1 MFADAA
7 VLLVGDELLSGRVQ
21 DCNLSSISAALAA
34 RGLAVAASHTSG
46 DSFES
51 IAAGLACLGA
61 PGRLVVTTGGLGPT
75 EDDLTPEAVARALGR
90 AYREDPGAAAMIE
103 DACAARG
110 IPCPP
115 SALRQ
120 ARMPDG
126 ARPVRNPAGIAPG
139 LVLELPD
146 RCIVMLPGVPREVAA
161 LLDPCLDLAGAA
173 GAAVEPATLRVWGI
187 PETVLMDMIE
197 SEGLACGSPLAYLP
211 RPGQV
216 DLVVKDPSTGAVE
229 ALKARLGAGIYAT
242 GRSTTLEEALGT
254 ALTGAGMTLST
265 AESCTGGMLG
275 GRITSVP
282 GSSGWFAGGVV
293 SYSDRAKEEILG
305 VPGVLLRE
313 HGAVSGPVATAM
325 AEGAARL
332 LHARAAVSITGIA
345 GPGGATPAKPVGTV
359 WVGLF
364 LDGPA
369 TPRLFRLSGGRAVVR
384 EAACTCAAGS
394 LLALLGGRS
403 EAG

>member
-21 DCNLSSISAALAA
+21 DRNLSTISAALAV
-34 RGLAVAASHTSG
+34 RGLAVAAAHTSG
-46 DSFES
+46 DSFGS

-75 EDDLTPEAVARALGR
+75 EDDLTPEAVARALGL

-103 DACAARG
+103 DAYAARG

-120 ARMPDG
+120 ARVPEG
-126 ARPVRNPAGIAPG
+126 ALPVRNPAGIAPG
-139 LVLELPD
+139 LVLGLPD
-146 RCIVMLPGVPREVAA
+146 RCIVMLPGVPGEVEA

-173 GAAVEPATLRVWGI
+173 GAAVEPVTLRVWGI

-197 SEGLACGSPLAYLP
+197 SEGLACGSPLSYLP

-229 ALKARLGAGIYAT
+229 ALKARLGSGIYAT
-242 GRSTTLEEALGT
+242 GRRTTLEEALGA
-254 ALTGAGMTLST
+254 ALSAAGMTLST
-265 AESCTGGMLG
+265 AESCTGGLLG
-275 GRITSVP
+275 GRMTSVP
-282 GSSGWFAGGVV
+282 GSSGWFAGGAVC
-293 SYSDRAKEEILG
+293 YSDRAKEEILG
-305 VPGVLLRE
+305 VPGDLIRE
-313 HGAVSGPVATAM
+313 HGAVSGPVAAAM

-332 LHARAAVSITGIA
+332 LRTRAAVSTTGIA
-345 GPGGATPAKPVGTV
+345 GPGGATPGKPVGTV

-369 TPRLFRLSGGRAVVR
+369 PPRLFRLSGGRAVVR

-394 LLALLGGRS
+394 MLTVLGGRG